1 MTTMTIVSVMIIII
15 ARHRKHFMNLYLFQY
30 VIMKKLYL
38 LTIIIII
45 FQCIIIHFKI
55 NNLQGYEMV
64 SFDTVPVPPPVEDP
78 EEKKEVEFPPSSFSS
93 LVT

>member
-1 MTTMTIVSVMIIII
+1 MI
-15 ARHRKHFMNLYLFQY
+15 KTLT
-30 VIMKKLYL
+30 KSL
-38 LTIIIII
+38 LTITSII

-78 EEKKEVEFPPSSFSS
+78 EEKKEVEFIIF
-93 LVT
+93 LFNYLKGGYR